1 MKKDIQ
7 QMAYRMQVEV
17 QDKENDAVI
26 RAVQRFYGFRNESM
40 GQMADRTVYMFEG
53 GGAVLRDKKTDKVII
68 IVRPH
73 TTIAHDYGVTLQV
86 NYLTFDGKK

>member
-1 MKKDIQ
+1 MKNDIQ

-17 QDKENDAVI
+17 QGKQNDAVI
-26 RAVQRFYGFRNESM
+26 RAVQRFYGCRNESM
-40 GQMADRTVYMFEG
+40 RQMAERTVYMFEG
-53 GGAVLRDKKTDKVII
+53 GDAVLRDKKTDKVII

-73 TTIAHDYGVTLQV
+73 TTIAHDYGVTFQV

>member
-1 MKKDIQ
+1 MKNDIQ

-17 QDKENDAVI
+17 QAKENDAVI

-40 GQMADRTVYMFEG
+40 RQMADRTVYTMESG
-53 GGAVLRDKKTDKVII
+53 DAVLRDKKTDKVII

-73 TTIAHDYGVTLQV
+73 TTIAHDGFVTFQV

>member
-1 MKKDIQ
+1 MKHDIQ

-17 QDKENDAVI
+17 QAKQNDAVI
-26 RAVQRFYGFRNESM
+26 RAVQRFYGCIEVTK
-40 GQMADRTVYMFEG
+40 GITDRTVCIFENG
-53 GGAVLRDKKTDKVII
+53 DSVLRDKKTDKVII

-73 TTIAHDYGVTLQV
+73 TTIAHDYGITLQA